1 MLANIFFSLSC
12 KIIIV
17 SLSCQLYR
25 GNTRNIWEQSWAVIP
40 RIGTKKRTITCHVVV
55 YVETTGYELSLR
67 WGHRWGEPSVSTIGV
82 LPVSP
87 SGWPWRRCFQAG
99 VSRGPFFWCYEQQI
113 DSKIHFASQL
123 LKAVTYNAIVEK
135 RVKHLNT
142 EGLAL
147 LHVSHG
153 EIIQKSIYFEMQPLR
168 NKPAWH
174 LSKHRKLRTF
184 KQKVHIK
191 KKKRSIK
198 VNHPFLILYT
208 DS

>member
-25 GNTRNIWEQSWAVIP
+25 GNTRNIWELSWAVIP
-40 RIGTKKRTITCHVVV
+40 RIEQKKRTITCHVA

-67 WGHRWGEPSVSTIGV
+67 WGHRRGEPSVSTIGV

-87 SGWPWRRCFQAG
+87 SGWPWRSWFQAG
-99 VSRGPFFWCYEQQI
+99 VSCGPFFWSYEQEI
-113 DSKIHFASQL
+113 DSDIHFASQL

-142 EGLAL
+142 ESCSLTTCSTWWDHL
-147 LHVSHG
+147 KRH
-153 EIIQKSIYFEMQPLR
+153 IFR
-168 NKPAWH
+168 NAATW
-174 LSKHRKLRTF
+174 
-184 KQKVHIK
+184 I
-191 KKKRSIK
+191 
-198 VNHPFLILYT
+198 
-208 DS
+208 